1 MKTKIYVLN
10 SKLFAVVLVVLTLLA
25 GFSSCD
31 DDDDDDM
38 ENQPVAYSA
47 SFVKSSETVVTSAT
61 GTTTASFNPVTLEL
75 SYTVT
80 WTGLGSNAVNMHFH
94 NDGPVMAPI
103 TGFAEATGGTVS
115 GKVTLT
121 AQQATDLA
129 AGKIYTQI
137 HTENYPGGEV
147 IATLSKSTGGNNPN
161 PSGGDGY

>member
-10 SKLFAVVLVVLTLLA
+10 SKLFAVILIVLTILA

-31 DDDDDDM
+31 DDEDM
-38 ENQPVAYSA
+38 ENNPVAYSG

-61 GTTTASFNPVTLEL
+61 GTTTATYNPVTLEL
-75 SYTVT
+75 SYMVT

-103 TGFAEATGGTVS
+103 TGFAAATSGTVS

-137 HTENYPGGEV
+137 HTEDYPGGEV
-147 IATLSKSTGGNNPN
+147 IATLSKSAGSNNQNQN
-161 PSGGDGY
+161 PPGGDGY